1 MRAADLMKRDP
12 ITIRPDAPYLEI
24 QRLFVQAQI
33 GGAPVVDE
41 AGHVH
46 GLITSADLLR
56 AVDELCDEDLD
67 PEESE
72 SEDALWQGLGE
83 LTAHMLA
90 TPDPVWV
97 APDTP
102 VAEVARC
109 MREEGVHRVLVGTD
123 GRLEGILTAFDL
135 LVLPRT

>member
-1 MRAADLMKRDP
+1 MRARDLMQRDP

-24 QRLFVQAQI
+24 QRLFVEAQI
-33 GGAPVVDE
+33 GGAPLVDE

-46 GLITSADLLR
+46 GLITTADLLR

-67 PEESE
+67 PAEPESE
-72 SEDALWQGLGE
+72 EALARGLGE

-90 TPDPVWV
+90 TPDPTWV
-97 APDTP
+97 SPDLP
-102 VAEVARC
+102 VAEVART
-109 MREEGVHRVLVGTD
+109 MREEGVHRVLVGTE

-135 LVLPRT
+135 LGWQPT